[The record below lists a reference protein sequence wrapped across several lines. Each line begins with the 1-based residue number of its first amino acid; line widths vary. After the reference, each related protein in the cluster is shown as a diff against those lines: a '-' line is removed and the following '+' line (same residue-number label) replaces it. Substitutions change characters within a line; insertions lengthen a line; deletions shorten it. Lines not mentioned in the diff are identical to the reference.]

1 MIVAARIRFALTAA
15 VLAVA
20 YFYLLVYLIGLT
32 SARPLP
38 GWWLGVFS
46 NRHIGVI
53 TWVVGLHTAGVL
65 AAALPIAVSAL
76 VLARKNAVQVG
87 LLAGALAT
95 AAAVIPSLS
104 PTILPLIWASEPVF
118 FITDHVKI
126 IAAVPILA
134 WVLRA
139 ASSKNR
145 FDRLRGA
152 ASVRQGEGR

>member
-1 MIVAARIRFALTAA
+1 MTVAARIRFALTAA

-20 YFYLLVYLIGLT
+20 YFYLLVCLIGWI

-46 NRHIGVI
+46 SRHIGVI
-53 TWVVGLHTAGVL
+53 TWVVGLHTAAVL

-76 VLARKNAVQVG
+76 VLARKNAVQLG
-87 LLAGALAT
+87 LLAAALAT

-118 FITDHVKI
+118 FITDQVKL

-139 ASSKNR
+139 ASSNNR
-145 FDRLRGA
+145 FERSRGA
-152 ASVRQGEGR
+152 ASVGQGEGR